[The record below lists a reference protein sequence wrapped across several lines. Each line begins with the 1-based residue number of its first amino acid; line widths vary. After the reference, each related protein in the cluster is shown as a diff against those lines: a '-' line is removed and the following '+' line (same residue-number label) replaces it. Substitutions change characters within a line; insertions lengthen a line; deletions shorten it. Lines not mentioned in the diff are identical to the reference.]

1 MWFTPF
7 SFPSSEL
14 ATLPIPATQILT
26 SPDTSSDYYV
36 AVSDRTATTL
46 SLANP
51 SLKKVEALPFSLSQ
65 TAAYPIPPVQVSF
78 TSAPKPAHSSRRPA
92 KASTTTASASSTAP
106 SEPTITKKTINI
118 PLIASIAKSG
128 QVALLGPESALRQ
141 VRPSAF
147 ETSANLQAALN
158 SKIDDGSANGEE
170 LRPIRLFDE
179 LFGPSSLSAPS
190 TSTSSSYTMSGL
202 AGVKALPSNAT
213 ISSGG
218 AKTDIFDEIPSHK
231 LPSLS
236 ELWRG
241 LLSDKLKPL
250 DKPSTSSNVKTE
262 GRAVKNEETDDDEDD
277 DDEDS
282 GEEDE
287 DVDMEQ
293 AGRDKPASQ
302 AKPEVEAEDDEFFAN
317 EEEYTYENLSEEELI
332 KIFKQCMPSVSAANA
347 SPSKGSGIPSD
358 RMAGRAGKDKSKKK
372 RKSLLGSMV

>member
-1 MWFTPF
+1 M
-7 SFPSSEL
+7 SEL

-26 SPDTSSDYYV
+26 SPDTSSDYYI

-51 SLKKVEALPFSLSQ
+51 SLKKIEALPFSLSQ

-78 TSAPKPAHSSRRPA
+78 KSAPKPAPSSRRPA
-92 KASTTTASASSTAP
+92 KASTITAPASSTAP
-106 SEPTITKKTINI
+106 SEPTTSKKTINI

-128 QVALLGPESALRQ
+128 QVALLGPQSALRQ

-158 SKIDDGSANGEE
+158 SKIDGSANGEE
-170 LRPIRLFDE
+170 LRPVRLFDE

-190 TSTSSSYTMSGL
+190 TSTSSSYTMLGL

-262 GRAVKNEETDDDEDD
+262 ERSVKNEETDDEDD

-282 GEEDE
+282 EDDE

-293 AGRDKPASQ
+293 ANREKLVSE
-302 AKPEVEAEDDEFFAN
+302 AKPDVEGEDDEFFAD
-317 EEEYTYENLSEEELI
+317 EEEYTYENLPEEELI

-358 RMAGRAGKDKSKKK
+358 RMAGKAGKDKSKKK